1 MSKTSQW
8 DIHRRCIAAILAWNK
23 EKSWHNFQQLR
34 RDCYVRFKHE
44 PRLWHSAYTLVR
56 TTWKVLNGKYRRCEA
71 QWREDGTLKYYGLDC
86 A

>member
-8 DIHRRCIAAILAWNK
+8 DIH
-23 EKSWHNFQQLR
+23 
-34 RDCYVRFKHE
+34 
-44 PRLWHSAYTLVR
+44 
-56 TTWKVLNGKYRRCEA
+56 RRCEA